1 VSIVELVECKLILD
15 GAGGRREG
23 NLVIEVA
30 DGRIASITETRR
42 STGSVTH
49 SADVVMP
56 GMIDLHVHLAAAEWP
71 ADPHPLVARLSA
83 SEGYMALSAA
93 SNARDMLRSG
103 FTTVRDLGAWG
114 VDANMP
120 VMAVRDAIDR
130 ELAEGPRIHSAGWVG
145 QTGGHNDLGLP
156 IGLGTEAGAKTADG
170 PWQVRALVR
179 QMIRAGSNLIKTA
192 TGGGMGSLH
201 EQSWW
206 PNYTP
211 EELDALVGEAH
222 AYGVRVAV
230 HAYHPDQIHKALDAG
245 ADTIEHGIFADQD
258 CLTRMAELGV
268 TWVPTLSV
276 YSQET
281 IAAKVEQGADDHVIA
296 KFMHAKESAGA
307 NIKLANELGV
317 RIGCGT
323 DVYNAGRQFF
333 LQSGIELV
341 HLVRNGITPDEAI
354 RSATSIA
361 AAAMDMGTEVG
372 RVEAGMRADLVG
384 LSADPTADITAVGPG
399 GALLWVIKDG
409 NLVSDVGIDR
419 VSR

>member
-1 VSIVELVECKLILD
+1 MQLIECGLILD
-15 GAGGRREG
+15 GTGGRREG
-23 NLVIEVA
+23 NHVIEVA
-30 DGRIASITETRR
+30 DGRIASITAARR
-42 STGSVTH
+42 GSASITH
-49 SADVVMP
+49 RAGIVMP
-56 GMIDLHVHLAAAEWP
+56 GLIDLHVHLAAAEWP

-114 VDANMP
+114 VDAN
-120 VMAVRDAIDR
+120 VAVLAVRDAIDR
-130 ELAEGPRIHSAGWVG
+130 GPAEGPGIQSAGWVG

-156 IGLGTEAGAKTADG
+156 IGLGADTGADTADG
-170 PWQVRALVR
+170 PWQVRALVLR
-179 QMIRAGSNLIKTA
+179 MIRSGSDLIKTA

-201 EQSWW
+201 EESWW

-211 EELDALVGEAH
+211 QELDALVEESH
-222 AYGVRVAV
+222 AYGKRVAV

-258 CLTRMAELGV
+258 CLTRMADLGV

-281 IAAKVEQGADDHVIA
+281 IDAKVQQGADDHVIA
-296 KFMHAKESAGA
+296 KFMHANESAGA
-307 NIKLANELGV
+307 NVKLARELGV

-333 LQSGIELV
+333 SQSGIELV
-341 HLVRNGITPDEAI
+341 HLVRNGLTPSEAI
-354 RSATSIA
+354 SSATSIA
-361 AAAMDMGTEVG
+361 AHAMDVDAQIG
-372 RVEAGMRADLVG
+372 RVEVGMRADLVG
-384 LSADPTADITAVGPG
+384 LSADPTEDITALGPG
-399 GALLWVIKDG
+399 GSILWVIRG
-409 NLVSDVGIDR
+409 GEPASDAESEGD
-419 VSR
+419 SL